1 MWYDSRQMKRCKS
14 DEIADALRG
23 ELESGCYRAG
33 KALPSVA
40 ELRERFGTGTFAIR
54 AAVRQLRDEGFVELR
69 PRIGIVATEKGGI
82 AMKGRILFVCVGTR
96 GSYFAQRLSVA
107 MALRFDAA
115 RWSYMPVFL
124 ESAHDGH
131 IDVSPLVHQIAEGVR
146 FAIVLACER
155 QVMDVLGRAG
165 VPYVVLN
172 GYARDYPDAVG
183 VVREDFKNSYDEFI
197 NVMRERHV
205 KSVVEF
211 DVERIMDRAFKAQ
224 FASAGIAVRRILIER
239 DNECPWTLADV
250 KRLGHAAVSRFFA
263 VDRNRRNPPDAVLFD
278 DDYLA
283 EGGLVALY
291 EAGLRIPNDIRVV
304 FYSNRGNE
312 PVLGV
317 SAARIENDPIA
328 CADVVAKYVLKL
340 MAGRKCQ
347 SPRNVWRFIPG
358 DSL

>member
-23 ELESGCYRAG
+23 EIEGGRWKAG
-33 KALPSVA
+33 ERLSTVA
-40 ELRERFGTGTFAIR
+40 ELRNRFGTGTFAVR
-54 AAVRQLRDEGFVELR
+54 AAVRNLRDEGFVELR

-82 AMKGRILFVCVGTR
+82 AMKGRILFVCVGAR
-96 GSYFAQRLSVA
+96 GSYFAQRLSIR
-107 MALRFDAA
+107 LSQRFVAA

-131 IDVSPLVHQIAEGVR
+131 IDVAPLVRQIAEGVR
-146 FAIVLACER
+146 FAVVLACER
-155 QVMDVLGRAG
+155 QVMDVLGRAD

-183 VVREDFKNSYDEFI
+183 VVREDFHESYDDFI
-197 NVMRERHV
+197 SAMRERHV

-211 DVERIMDRAFKAQ
+211 DVERVMNRAFKAQ
-224 FASAGIAVRRILIER
+224 LASAGIVVRRVLCER

-263 VDRNRRNPPDAVLFD
+263 VDRNRVHPPDVVLFD

-283 EGGLVALY
+283 AGGLVALY
-291 EAGLRIPNDIRVV
+291 EAGLRIPSDIRVV
-304 FYSNRGNE
+304 FYSNKGNE

-317 SAARIENDPIA
+317 SAARIENDPVA

-340 MAGRKCQ
+340 LEGRKCQ
-347 SPRNVWRFIPG
+347 PPRNVWRFIPG

>member
-1 MWYDSRQMKRCKS
+1 MTGRKQLSES
-14 DEIADALRG
+14 IADALRG

-115 RWSYMPVFL
+115 RWQYMPVFL

-224 FASAGIAVRRILIER
+224 LASAGIVVRRVLCER

-263 VDRNRRNPPDAVLFD
+263 VDRNRVHPPDVVLFD

-283 EGGLVALY
+283 AGGLVALY
-291 EAGLRIPNDIRVV
+291 EAGLRIPSDIRVV
-304 FYSNRGNE
+304 FYSNKGNE

-317 SAARIENDPIA
+317 SAARIENDPVA

-347 SPRNVWRFIPG
+347 PPRNVWRFIPG